1 MGTVHIQHIV
11 QCGGGHPHG
20 EILFPGLFFQVR
32 EVGIGLAFIGKGIE
46 VCVGIILGQ
55 QEIGQLVALLVHRPQ
70 GVVGLVVIGQRAT
83 GNDEVLAL
91 VTLSTHDRVYIHMG
105 AISNGSGGVAA
116 QRIDTFEEIALS
128 DKSAVIH
135 GKSCTVTENNSTC
148 TFCSLR
154 KVQLAI
160 LINQNTAWILA

>member
-1 MGTVHIQHIV
+1 M
-11 QCGGGHPHG
+11 
-20 EILFPGLFFQVR
+20 
-32 EVGIGLAFIGKGIE
+32 
-46 VCVGIILGQ
+46 GIILGQ

-70 GVVGLVVIGQRAT
+70 GVVGLVIIGQRAA
-83 GNDEVLAL
+83 GNDELLAL
-91 VTLSTHDRVYIHMG
+91 VTLSAYDRVYIHMG
-105 AISNGSGGVAA
+105 AVLDGSGGVAA

-128 DKSAVIH
+128 DKGAVIH

-148 TFCSLR
+148 TCCSLR

>member
-20 EILFPGLFFQVR
+20 EILLPGLLVQVR
-32 EVGIGLAFIGKGIE
+32 EVGIGLAFIGKGIK
-46 VCVGIILGQ
+46 VCMCIILGQ

-70 GVVGLVVIGQRAT
+70 GVVGLVVIGQRAAS
-83 GNDEVLAL
+83 NDELLAL

-105 AISNGSGGVAA
+105 AIPNGSGGVAA

-128 DKSAVIH
+128 DKGAVLH
-135 GKSCTVTENNSTC
+135 GKRRIITHADGAG
-148 TFCSLR
+148 TFFSLP
-154 KVQLAI
+154 L
-160 LINQNTAWILA
+160 

>member
-20 EILFPGLFFQVR
+20 EILLPGLLVQVR

-83 GNDEVLAL
+83 GNDELLAHSWYL
-91 VTLSTHDRVYIHMG
+91 FYRGVKGNRCCFHMG
-105 AISNGSGGVAA
+105 IVFDVDG
-116 QRIDTFEEIALS
+116 
-128 DKSAVIH
+128 AVITVS
-135 GKSCTVTENNSTC
+135 KQSCLVVFSPHKNST
-148 TFCSLR
+148 
-154 KVQLAI
+154 I
-160 LINQNTAWILA
+160 IHNQFSILAQTNCRIGILHIGN